1 MPHSNPTHSTPRSNP
16 QEDRHYQHALSAL
29 LTLQDASTY
38 LATPISSL
46 RTPAFRMRIG
56 LPTVK
61 LGKAVRFRRVD
72 CDRVIAR
79 GLQPLPGE
87 GANR

>member
-1 MPHSNPTHSTPRSNP
+1 MQQNPTRLAPSNP
-16 QEDRHYQHALSAL
+16 QDKHWQQALAAL
-29 LTLQDASTY
+29 LTFQEASNY

-72 CDRVIAR
+72 LDRVIAR
-79 GLQPLPGE
+79 GLQRLPGE
-87 GANR
+87 EVAR